1 MYTDTAQLFNMED
14 IINDMDQLTLRELL
28 KTSVAEYLTMADGAE
43 KTVKHAEIKL
53 LKAELSR
60 LYKEDEQAKLE
71 ATVNSP
77 VSGGKNQERM
87 VILREI
93 KASLDSVPTF
103 NAGMDVHVFLNRLSN
118 LFDLHVTGNSEYDKL
133 EETFLRN
140 AKQRIHDS
148 YLTQMRNSGEQVTTF
163 EEFKLYMI
171 SVHESKETH
180 FQKLNKLW
188 TMMPKEKES
197 FVDFAGKLENQAHE
211 VMLSIFGRWKKKHP
225 DSTQIPMKDCFH
237 LFLGQILL
245 SHIQASKHCDVYKF
259 IASDLDNAWTAS
271 EVANKALTIADRIK
285 HDVDAT
291 CFSVETVNKW
301 SNKVATVGGGG
312 KDNQK
317 SKKRDNKKK
326 SQFAKPTKDKDCFAW
341 LDGHCERGDSCGYA
355 HIPSKKGTRQPKNDE
370 PVSMVTLTNSH
381 FQN

>member
-1 MYTDTAQLFNMED
+1 MYIGTAQSYNMED
-14 IINDMDQLTLRELL
+14 IISGMDQQTLRELL
-28 KTSVAEYLTMADGAE
+28 KTNVAEYLKMAEGAD
-43 KTVKHAEIKL
+43 KTTKAADIKL
-53 LKAELSR
+53 MKDELSR

-71 ATVNSP
+71 ATVNSS
-77 VSGGKNQERM
+77 VNGGRNQERM

-93 KASLDSVPTF
+93 KASLDSVPVF
-103 NAGMDVHVFLNRLSN
+103 GAGMDVHVFLNRLSN
-118 LFDLHVTGNSEYDKL
+118 LYELHVKGNSEYDKL

-140 AKQRIHDS
+140 CKQRISDS
-148 YLTQMRNSGEQVTTF
+148 YLTQLVNSGEQVITF
-163 EEFKLYMI
+163 EEFKSYMI
-171 SVHESKETH
+171 SIHESKETH

-211 VMLSIFGRWKKKHP
+211 VMLSIYGRWKKDHP
-225 DSTQIPMKDCFH
+225 SDKEIPMKACFN

-245 SHIQASKHCDVYKF
+245 QHIQSSKHSDVYKF
-259 IASDLDNAWTAS
+259 IAADLDKAWTAS

-285 HDVDAT
+285 HEVDAT
-291 CFSVETVNKW
+291 CFSVETGNKW

-312 KDNQK
+312 KDSQK
-317 SKKRDNKKK
+317 SKKKDNKKK

-341 LDGHCERGDSCGYA
+341 LDGNCERGDNCGYA
-355 HIPSKKGTRQPKNDE
+355 HAPAKKGTRQKKDE
-370 PVSMVTLTNSH
+370 AVSMVTLTNSH